1 MSLEKIRLNRR
12 KRAVNKILGKNDLKE
27 WPRAYWSKTS
37 ENIHRNYRLN
47 EAKVLSARSH

>member
-12 KRAVNKILGKNDLKE
+12 IKTINKILSKNDLKD
-27 WPRAYWSKTS
+27 WPRTYWSKTS
-37 ENIHRNYRLN
+37 EKIQRNYKLN